1 MTMEQT
7 NGRDFSRPS
16 VPSER
21 LTKGEVMHIRFKTQP
36 SLLPRLF
43 IVVVILIAVLI
54 ACGQTSRITSDA
66 RPMPSSSIL
75 PVPHGTIFIPPND
88 QIFTL
93 TLTNQIPIVVREEV
107 WSNVVRRT
115 IWYKD
120 GHAQTN
126 DAIIAS
132 NLLTVITNTL

>member
-1 MTMEQT
+1 MRITYKPE
-7 NGRDFSRPS
+7 
-16 VPSER
+16 
-21 LTKGEVMHIRFKTQP
+21 P

-54 ACGQTSRITSDA
+54 ACGQTSRLSSDG
-66 RPMPSSSIL
+66 RQYL
-75 PVPHGTIFIPPND
+75 PVPPGNIFVPPSD
-88 QIFTL
+88 QIFDVTV
-93 TLTNQIPIVVREEV
+93 TNTIPIVVRQEV

-115 IWYKD
+115 IWYKN
-120 GHAQTN
+120 GNRQTN